1 MKTETIL
8 VIFQTQSHFSKF
20 WIFAPK
26 TKKTFIDIFSW
37 SKTHFI
43 LQESYHEKNHTC
55 LTLNWC
61 NSSWFSPLPIGGKE
75 AVEAHNLGGCLQQ
88 KSVEDTFKNCPRI
101 AVWPTLCT
109 LLNLR
114 RCNLVLSL
122 FPHKILCPCAKT
134 DSGNN
139 SNVRKGR
146 HDVASAH
153 HKGKCA
159 SSSLNFVVS
168 ILETRV
174 VAQDPNCR

>member
-1 MKTETIL
+1 MK
-8 VIFQTQSHFSKF
+8 KF
-20 WIFAPK
+20 LIKWNEKF
-26 TKKTFIDIFSW
+26 
-37 SKTHFI
+37 
-43 LQESYHEKNHTC
+43 LQNYERYVEARHRMLALKNHTC

-88 KSVEDTFKNCPRI
+88 KSVQDTFKNCPRI

-168 ILETRV
+168 ILETRAV
-174 VAQDPNCR
+174 LYRRTLCA